1 MNILQS
7 VTSHKFS
14 RPTGTFQEMSQILVY
29 FKLIAIIMFEKLL
42 RYVRPSLYVTTYWSQ
57 PRVLEGKQ
65 ILSSTTCSFNED
77 SYKLTS

>member
-1 MNILQS
+1 MKILQS

-42 RYVRPSLYVTTYWSQ
+42 RYVRPSLYVTTY
-57 PRVLEGKQ
+57 LK
-65 ILSSTTCSFNED
+65 STKSAGGQANPLLHIMQFHWRFI
-77 SYKLTS
+77 